1 MLTYEQKKREELTK
15 ERGLEKELLG
25 IMEKYK
31 DESFDK
37 IVKYKIS
44 IDNEKEKEAWDKFY
58 NRIYTL
64 LDEAKF
70 FTPAYETIRPCRSCS
85 ITGTPGFARE
95 LCEFFVDY
103 AGIKRD
109 NIGEA
114 EEVTEEEIEKEIE
127 FRSELLIARLG
138 WYEDETFGDS
148 QGLIGLN
155 NDKPPVKVLESYDGE
170 ISFTLDTERAF
181 ADLYYNYVMCN
192 IKECLDNLVDT
203 KYVIVEKA
211 ITEKTVSFNIKSKHN
226 HCIAL
231 WDIFTKGFGR
241 YNMKNRYLVI
251 K

>member
-1 MLTYEQKKREELTK
+1 MQTYEQKKRKELEQ
-15 ERGLEKELLG
+15 ERELEKELLR

-44 IDNEKEKEAWDKFY
+44 IDNDKEEEAWDKFY
-58 NRIYTL
+58 NRIHTFF
-64 LDEAKF
+64 DEVKF
-70 FTPAYETIRPCRSCS
+70 FYPAYETIRPCRLCS
-85 ITGTPGFARE
+85 IAGTPGFARE
-95 LCEFFVDY
+95 LSEFFVDY

-114 EEVTEEEIEKEIE
+114 EEVTEEEIDKEID

-138 WYEDETFGDS
+138 WYEDDLLERSSGI
-148 QGLIGLN
+148 IGL
-155 NDKPPVKVLESYDGE
+155 DVRPPVEVLESYDGE

-181 ADLYYNYVMCN
+181 ADLDYNYVMCN
-192 IKECLDNLVDT
+192 IKEYLDNLVDT
-203 KYVIVEKA
+203 KYVIVERA
-211 ITEKTVSFNIKSKHN
+211 IREKTVSFNIRSKHN

-231 WDIFTKGFGR
+231 WNIFIKGFGR
-241 YNMKNRYLVI
+241 YNMKNRYMII